1 MERQTGSVLGTS
13 LRREYPG
20 LVKEYAGPRQ
30 RKRKRLA
37 MSWGHYF
44 GEKDHNGMTAG
55 NRVKDEFWSFFTTQE
70 EDMEELDKNIDN
82 YCQARVP
89 KIICQAR
96 VDAMKKYYGKGIKG
110 KNASAIELNFEHA
123 FVTGG
128 HQIST
133 RRSAKEVKMHVLLMK
148 TMLNSREDLF
158 HSELYNKTWCINLD
172 QKMQVAWI
180 PTEFK
185 WLALKPHSKVYHE
198 EHGEEHQP
206 VSSELDGNVVYKAF
220 GGLKHGWFAMGNGVF
235 KKTEVLAAV
244 KHKKSG
250 ISGSTNSYNAVV
262 RENAQLRH
270 EVTEQRGM
278 IREQRGMI
286 QEQRGMLKAV
296 YEKLGMDIPEE
307 VLSRLSIDVLI
318 IHPFMD
324 LFCGGNPVTKVDG
337 PPPSGRHNL
346 ATLVGGAGA
355 ASAGKECNSNA
366 ASRGQYQNF
375 HEIPPDDADFNNLT
389 IYLKSA
395 SPAQINFKFWF
406 FCSLQFMMASSLFS
420 YFFGMK
426 SRILSPALPQQ
437 SYLSSAELPSL
448 TDHVNEEVA
457 KLDRTVR
464 RITAVLV
471 DADEREIADETM
483 KLWIS
488 ELKQVTWEAEGILE
502 DYSYELLRSTTVQE
516 EKEGLCRKESRIS
529 RCTSSLLDPLEV
541 YGREDE
547 KKLIISSL
555 LDGCLTFKK
564 RRLKEHEYETCK
576 AGAVRLISIV
586 AMGGMGKTTLARLV
600 YNDARVQNHF
610 DIQAWVWVSEV
621 FDKLTKAA
629 IESVT
634 AKPCDLTELEPL
646 QRQLHKEVKGKKI
659 LLVFDDVWN
668 EDTIKWETM
677 KRPFSAVATGSH
689 MIITTRNENVSTI
702 VQAKKVI
709 HLGGLQK
716 DDSWALFCKL
726 SFPDNACRET
736 ELGPIGRKIVEK
748 SDGVPLVLKTL
759 GAMLSLDTSL
769 EFWNHVLTSDLWE
782 LGPGWDHI
790 LPILKLSYYS
800 LPAILKRCFTFLA
813 AFPRGHKFDLEEL
826 VHMWCALGFIQEDS
840 AKRMEEIGHLYL
852 AGSRE
857 KFVIVHDLIH
867 DLAKSIGGKEILV
880 KKCCGSS
887 VGGCNTSANNHLR
900 YLAVLAGTT
909 PFYSDNKLVPFTLPV
924 AGHFPLRSL
933 SFQSKWRTYLRSCVR
948 NNLRTFFQVRVQS
961 QWWYNLEGC
970 LLHSPHLKYLRIL
983 DVSSSDQIKLDKSVG
998 VLHHLRYLG
1007 MCQRE
1012 IPEAISKMYKLQTLR
1027 NTYPFDM
1034 IFLPRNVTAL
1044 SNLRHLVLPRGFPV
1058 TIPSGIHRLTKLQSL
1073 STFAVADVG
1082 SGAAMLDEIKD
1093 INTLQGELCIM
1104 DLQNITHDRIW
1115 EPRSA
1120 NLSKKKLT
1128 RLELVWNPLPS
1139 YKSVPHDEVVL
1150 ESLQPHNC
1158 IRQLV
1163 ISGFRG
1169 LNFSSWLGDR
1179 SLFSLQELEL
1189 CKCYYT
1195 DHLPPLGQLPNLKQL
1210 KLTSLWKLRS
1220 IGPEFYGDCEAP
1232 FQCLETMVVQNL
1244 VAWEEWWLPENHP
1257 HCVFPLL
1264 HTIDIRGSHKLVRLP
1279 LSNLHALAAITV
1291 SSCSK
1296 LETIVG
1302 LKERCEVTAGNSGLK
1317 AGQTNVLPSLRRVK
1331 VTACPSLEEP
1341 LISMLRRQTEIGFSY
1356 WEQSPSTSPTDIADF
1371 GKTTWKDCG
1380 KNNDI
1385 AKMVR
1390 VMQNHCNMKRCND
1403 IMDMPTRRGL
1413 SELLEGE
1420 SEMHCDRLVHRT
1432 ELNGECKIHT
1442 LYCILKSLQ
1451 VLGITQ

>member
-1 MERQTGSVLGTS
+1 
-13 LRREYPG
+13 
-20 LVKEYAGPRQ
+20 
-30 RKRKRLA
+30 
-37 MSWGHYF
+37 
-44 GEKDHNGMTAG
+44 
-55 NRVKDEFWSFFTTQE
+55 
-70 EDMEELDKNIDN
+70 
-82 YCQARVP
+82 
-89 KIICQAR
+89 
-96 VDAMKKYYGKGIKG
+96 
-110 KNASAIELNFEHA
+110 
-123 FVTGG
+123 
-128 HQIST
+128 
-133 RRSAKEVKMHVLLMK
+133 
-148 TMLNSREDLF
+148 
-158 HSELYNKTWCINLD
+158 
-172 QKMQVAWI
+172 
-180 PTEFK
+180 
-185 WLALKPHSKVYHE
+185 
-198 EHGEEHQP
+198 
-206 VSSELDGNVVYKAF
+206 
-220 GGLKHGWFAMGNGVF
+220 
-235 KKTEVLAAV
+235 
-244 KHKKSG
+244 
-250 ISGSTNSYNAVV
+250 
-262 RENAQLRH
+262 
-270 EVTEQRGM
+270 
-278 IREQRGMI
+278 
-286 QEQRGMLKAV
+286 
-296 YEKLGMDIPEE
+296 
-307 VLSRLSIDVLI
+307 
-318 IHPFMD
+318 
-324 LFCGGNPVTKVDG
+324 
-337 PPPSGRHNL
+337 
-346 ATLVGGAGA
+346 
-355 ASAGKECNSNA
+355 
-366 ASRGQYQNF
+366 
-375 HEIPPDDADFNNLT
+375 
-389 IYLKSA
+389 
-395 SPAQINFKFWF
+395 
-406 FCSLQFMMASSLFS
+406 MASSLFS

-437 SYLSSAELPSL
+437 SYLSSAKLPSL

-516 EKEGLCRKESRIS
+516 EKVTDYTDFRPNNPSFQQNILDRISKVRKFLDEICRDRVDLGLIDQEGLCRKESKIS

-621 FDKLTKAA
+621 FDEVRLTKAA

-634 AKPCDLTELEPL
+634 AKPCDLAELEPL
-646 QRQLHKEVKGKKI
+646 QRQLHEEVKGKKI

-769 EFWNHVLTSDLWE
+769 EFWNYVLTSDLWE

-826 VHMWCALGFIQEDS
+826 VHMWCALGFIQEDGV
-840 AKRMEEIGHLYL
+840 KRMEEIGHLYVNELVRRSFLQNLQL

-900 YLAVLAGTT
+900 YLAVLVGTT

-948 NNLRTFFQVRVQS
+948 NNLRTFFQVLVQS

-983 DVSSSDQIKLDKSVG
+983 DVSSSDQIKLGKSVG

-1007 MCQRE
+1007 ICQRE
-1012 IPEAISKMYKLQTLR
+1012 IPEAICKMYKLQTLR
-1027 NTYPFDM
+1027 NTYPFDT
-1034 IFLPRNVTAL
+1034 ISLPRNVSAL
-1044 SNLRHLVLPRGFPV
+1044 SNLRHLVLPREFPV

-1073 STFAVADVG
+1073 STFAVANSG
-1082 SGAAMLDEIKD
+1082 SGAATLDEIKD
-1093 INTLQGELCIM
+1093 INTLQGQLCIM

-1150 ESLQPHNC
+1150 ESLQPHNY

-1169 LNFSSWLGDR
+1169 LNFCSWLGDR

-1232 FQCLETMVVQNL
+1232 FQCLETLVVQNL

-1264 HTIDIRGSHKLVRLP
+1264 RTIDIRGSHKLVRLP
-1279 LSNLHALAAITV
+1279 LSNLHALAGITV

-1302 LKERCEVTAGNSGLK
+1302 LKERCEVTAGNGGLQ

-1331 VTACPSLEEP
+1331 ITACPSLEEP

-1371 GKTTWKDCG
+1371 GKTPWKDSG
-1380 KNNDI
+1380 K
-1385 AKMVR
+1385 V
-1390 VMQNHCNMKRCND
+1390 
-1403 IMDMPTRRGL
+1403 
-1413 SELLEGE
+1413 
-1420 SEMHCDRLVHRT
+1420 
-1432 ELNGECKIHT
+1432 
-1442 LYCILKSLQ
+1442 
-1451 VLGITQ
+1451 

>member
-1 MERQTGSVLGTS
+1 
-13 LRREYPG
+13 
-20 LVKEYAGPRQ
+20 
-30 RKRKRLA
+30 
-37 MSWGHYF
+37 
-44 GEKDHNGMTAG
+44 
-55 NRVKDEFWSFFTTQE
+55 
-70 EDMEELDKNIDN
+70 
-82 YCQARVP
+82 
-89 KIICQAR
+89 
-96 VDAMKKYYGKGIKG
+96 
-110 KNASAIELNFEHA
+110 
-123 FVTGG
+123 
-128 HQIST
+128 
-133 RRSAKEVKMHVLLMK
+133 
-148 TMLNSREDLF
+148 
-158 HSELYNKTWCINLD
+158 
-172 QKMQVAWI
+172 
-180 PTEFK
+180 
-185 WLALKPHSKVYHE
+185 
-198 EHGEEHQP
+198 
-206 VSSELDGNVVYKAF
+206 
-220 GGLKHGWFAMGNGVF
+220 
-235 KKTEVLAAV
+235 
-244 KHKKSG
+244 
-250 ISGSTNSYNAVV
+250 
-262 RENAQLRH
+262 
-270 EVTEQRGM
+270 
-278 IREQRGMI
+278 
-286 QEQRGMLKAV
+286 
-296 YEKLGMDIPEE
+296 
-307 VLSRLSIDVLI
+307 
-318 IHPFMD
+318 
-324 LFCGGNPVTKVDG
+324 
-337 PPPSGRHNL
+337 
-346 ATLVGGAGA
+346 
-355 ASAGKECNSNA
+355 
-366 ASRGQYQNF
+366 
-375 HEIPPDDADFNNLT
+375 
-389 IYLKSA
+389 
-395 SPAQINFKFWF
+395 
-406 FCSLQFMMASSLFS
+406 MASSLFS

-516 EKEGLCRKESRIS
+516 EKVTDYTDFRPNNPSFQQNILDRISKVRKFLDEICRDRVDLGLIDQEGLCRKESRIS

-621 FDKLTKAA
+621 FDEVRLTKAA

-646 QRQLHKEVKGKKI
+646 QRQLHEEVKGKKI

-769 EFWNHVLTSDLWE
+769 EFWNYVLTSDLWE

-826 VHMWCALGFIQEDS
+826 VHMWCALGFIQEDG
-840 AKRMEEIGHLYL
+840 AKRMEEIGHLYVNDLVRRSFLQNLQL

-857 KFVIVHDLIH
+857 KFVVVHDLIH

-900 YLAVLAGTT
+900 YLAVLVGTT

-948 NNLRTFFQVRVQS
+948 NNLRTFFQVLVQS

-983 DVSSSDQIKLDKSVG
+983 DVSSSDQIKLGKSVG

-1007 MCQRE
+1007 ICQRE
-1012 IPEAISKMYKLQTLR
+1012 IPEAICKMYKLQTLR
-1027 NTYPFDM
+1027 NTYPFDT
-1034 IFLPRNVTAL
+1034 ISLPRNVSAL
-1044 SNLRHLVLPRGFPV
+1044 SNLRHLVLPREFPV

-1073 STFAVADVG
+1073 STFAVANSG
-1082 SGAAMLDEIKD
+1082 SGAATLDEIKD
-1093 INTLQGELCIM
+1093 INTLQGQLCIM

-1150 ESLQPHNC
+1150 ESLQPHNY

-1169 LNFSSWLGDR
+1169 LNFCSWLGDR

-1220 IGPEFYGDCEAP
+1220 IGPEFSGDCEAP
-1232 FQCLETMVVQNL
+1232 FQCLETLVVQNL

-1264 HTIDIRGSHKLVRLP
+1264 RTIDIRGSHKLVRLP
-1279 LSNLHALAAITV
+1279 LSNLHALAGITV

-1302 LKERCEVTAGNSGLK
+1302 LKERCEVTAGNGGLQ

-1331 VTACPSLEEP
+1331 ITACPSLEEP

-1371 GKTTWKDCG
+1371 GKTPWKDSG
-1380 KNNDI
+1380 K
-1385 AKMVR
+1385 V
-1390 VMQNHCNMKRCND
+1390 
-1403 IMDMPTRRGL
+1403 
-1413 SELLEGE
+1413 
-1420 SEMHCDRLVHRT
+1420 
-1432 ELNGECKIHT
+1432 
-1442 LYCILKSLQ
+1442 
-1451 VLGITQ
+1451 

>member
-1 MERQTGSVLGTS
+1 M
-13 LRREYPG
+13 
-20 LVKEYAGPRQ
+20 
-30 RKRKRLA
+30 
-37 MSWGHYF
+37 
-44 GEKDHNGMTAG
+44 
-55 NRVKDEFWSFFTTQE
+55 
-70 EDMEELDKNIDN
+70 
-82 YCQARVP
+82 
-89 KIICQAR
+89 
-96 VDAMKKYYGKGIKG
+96 
-110 KNASAIELNFEHA
+110 
-123 FVTGG
+123 
-128 HQIST
+128 
-133 RRSAKEVKMHVLLMK
+133 
-148 TMLNSREDLF
+148 
-158 HSELYNKTWCINLD
+158 
-172 QKMQVAWI
+172 
-180 PTEFK
+180 
-185 WLALKPHSKVYHE
+185 
-198 EHGEEHQP
+198 
-206 VSSELDGNVVYKAF
+206 
-220 GGLKHGWFAMGNGVF
+220 
-235 KKTEVLAAV
+235 
-244 KHKKSG
+244 
-250 ISGSTNSYNAVV
+250 
-262 RENAQLRH
+262 
-270 EVTEQRGM
+270 
-278 IREQRGMI
+278 
-286 QEQRGMLKAV
+286 
-296 YEKLGMDIPEE
+296 
-307 VLSRLSIDVLI
+307 
-318 IHPFMD
+318 
-324 LFCGGNPVTKVDG
+324 
-337 PPPSGRHNL
+337 
-346 ATLVGGAGA
+346 
-355 ASAGKECNSNA
+355 
-366 ASRGQYQNF
+366 
-375 HEIPPDDADFNNLT
+375 
-389 IYLKSA
+389 
-395 SPAQINFKFWF
+395 
-406 FCSLQFMMASSLFS
+406 
-420 YFFGMK
+420 
-426 SRILSPALPQQ
+426 
-437 SYLSSAELPSL
+437 
-448 TDHVNEEVA
+448 
-457 KLDRTVR
+457 
-464 RITAVLV
+464 
-471 DADEREIADETM
+471 
-483 KLWIS
+483 
-488 ELKQVTWEAEGILE
+488 
-502 DYSYELLRSTTVQE
+502 
-516 EKEGLCRKESRIS
+516 
-529 RCTSSLLDPLEV
+529 LDPLEV

-621 FDKLTKAA
+621 FDEVRLTKAA

-646 QRQLHKEVKGKKI
+646 QRQLHEEVKGKKI

-769 EFWNHVLTSDLWE
+769 EFWNYVLTSDLWE

-826 VHMWCALGFIQEDS
+826 VHMWCALGFIQEDGV
-840 AKRMEEIGHLYL
+840 KRMEEIGHLYVNELVRRSFLQNLQL

-900 YLAVLAGTT
+900 YLAVLVGTT

-948 NNLRTFFQVRVQS
+948 NNLRTFFQVLVQS

-983 DVSSSDQIKLDKSVG
+983 DVSSSDQIKLGKSVG

-1007 MCQRE
+1007 ICQRE
-1012 IPEAISKMYKLQTLR
+1012 IPEAICKMYKLQTLR
-1027 NTYPFDM
+1027 NTYPFDT
-1034 IFLPRNVTAL
+1034 ISLPRNVSAL
-1044 SNLRHLVLPRGFPV
+1044 SNLRHLVLPREFPV

-1073 STFAVADVG
+1073 STFAVANSG
-1082 SGAAMLDEIKD
+1082 SGAATLDEIKD
-1093 INTLQGELCIM
+1093 INTLQGQLCIM

-1150 ESLQPHNC
+1150 ESLQPHNY

-1169 LNFSSWLGDR
+1169 LNFCSWLGDR

-1232 FQCLETMVVQNL
+1232 FQCLETLVVQNL

-1264 HTIDIRGSHKLVRLP
+1264 RTIDIRGSHKLVRLP
-1279 LSNLHALAAITV
+1279 LSNLHALAGITV

-1302 LKERCEVTAGNSGLK
+1302 LKERCEVTAGNGGLQ

-1331 VTACPSLEEP
+1331 ITACPSLEEP

-1371 GKTTWKDCG
+1371 GKTPWKDSG
-1380 KNNDI
+1380 KFCTY
-1385 AKMVR
+1385 
-1390 VMQNHCNMKRCND
+1390 Q
-1403 IMDMPTRRGL
+1403 
-1413 SELLEGE
+1413 
-1420 SEMHCDRLVHRT
+1420 
-1432 ELNGECKIHT
+1432 
-1442 LYCILKSLQ
+1442 LQ
-1451 VLGITQ
+1451 P

>member
-1 MERQTGSVLGTS
+1 
-13 LRREYPG
+13 
-20 LVKEYAGPRQ
+20 
-30 RKRKRLA
+30 
-37 MSWGHYF
+37 
-44 GEKDHNGMTAG
+44 
-55 NRVKDEFWSFFTTQE
+55 
-70 EDMEELDKNIDN
+70 
-82 YCQARVP
+82 
-89 KIICQAR
+89 
-96 VDAMKKYYGKGIKG
+96 
-110 KNASAIELNFEHA
+110 
-123 FVTGG
+123 
-128 HQIST
+128 
-133 RRSAKEVKMHVLLMK
+133 
-148 TMLNSREDLF
+148 
-158 HSELYNKTWCINLD
+158 
-172 QKMQVAWI
+172 
-180 PTEFK
+180 
-185 WLALKPHSKVYHE
+185 
-198 EHGEEHQP
+198 
-206 VSSELDGNVVYKAF
+206 
-220 GGLKHGWFAMGNGVF
+220 
-235 KKTEVLAAV
+235 
-244 KHKKSG
+244 
-250 ISGSTNSYNAVV
+250 
-262 RENAQLRH
+262 
-270 EVTEQRGM
+270 
-278 IREQRGMI
+278 
-286 QEQRGMLKAV
+286 
-296 YEKLGMDIPEE
+296 
-307 VLSRLSIDVLI
+307 
-318 IHPFMD
+318 
-324 LFCGGNPVTKVDG
+324 
-337 PPPSGRHNL
+337 
-346 ATLVGGAGA
+346 
-355 ASAGKECNSNA
+355 
-366 ASRGQYQNF
+366 
-375 HEIPPDDADFNNLT
+375 
-389 IYLKSA
+389 
-395 SPAQINFKFWF
+395 
-406 FCSLQFMMASSLFS
+406 MASSLFF
-420 YFFGMK
+420 YIFGMK
-426 SRILSPALPQQ
+426 PRILSHALPQQ
-437 SYLSSAELPSL
+437 SYLSSAESPSL
-448 TDHVNEEVA
+448 ADHVNEEVA
-457 KLDRTVR
+457 KLDRTVQ

-516 EKEGLCRKESRIS
+516 EKNILDRISKVRKFLDEISRDRVDLGLIDQEGLCRKESRIS

-621 FDKLTKAA
+621 FDEVRLTKAA

-668 EDTIKWETM
+668 EDTVKWETM

-769 EFWNHVLTSDLWE
+769 EFWNYVLTSDLWE

-840 AKRMEEIGHLYL
+840 AKRMEEIGHLYVNELVRRSFLQNLQL

-933 SFQSKWRTYLRSCVR
+933 SFQSKWRTYLRSCVC
-948 NNLRTFFQVRVQS
+948 VQS

-1291 SSCSK
+1291 LSCSK

-1380 KNNDI
+1380 KTHFENVQKISDTTTLPFAMHYLRSRIMEELDI
-1385 AKMVR
+1385 SHLTEKLMHGKGESSAPALTPKEKTVSSIWAMTLLSLYVR
-1390 VMQNHCNMKRCND
+1390 VQVTILGRHLYLDFARVTDGAQLQEGSDTFSKSGHKDFLATADYLATYGINALITKTQHAATEILKEKQLKDPMGIDEVLETILQILKQFMGLCEDNSWINYLVPENANVYAQLMAVSSSGFDDSSLLKDVRKLDQLMSETRIVLSRN
-1403 IMDMPTRRGL
+1403 IMDRSLKKIASVVVEDLAVQIGAPIPPPGL
-1413 SELLEGE
+1413 PLAKLLAKVAQLSLPLLEEPDKNKHIQIIRRIHATQKPISRLKDE
-1420 SEMHCDRLVHRT
+1420 S
-1432 ELNGECKIHT
+1432 LNVN
-1442 LYCILKSLQ
+1442 LSM
-1451 VLGITQ
+1451 